1 MGCVLINHQDK
12 VEWSLASGTW
22 MQDDKVGYILKNKS
36 NLRIANHVNPLFVK
50 QLLNLPALGEKI
62 YPPEFLFD
70 PETGKPLNKKQINS
84 ESYWLPP
91 YGQSLHYEDSRQYV
105 DSHGLQLSNQLKEL
119 NSKPDVS
126 DDSLFKIK
134 MPPRGIFE
142 FLSIKIGT
150 DIPQL
155 VALNK
160 VNGSLSIWSQ
170 HNNEWLDLTARGP
183 RLERCPEQMEEHL
196 QLLGVVSI
204 SGIEH
209 LYIAT
214 KAGLA
219 HVIIDGLSLTY
230 QTEYVAQHSPCLGT
244 PVYWNKKILQP
255 MLINNKMQVVDVLTH
270 QTTAVLNNPAAEIY
284 FEKVV
289 YDNRRIIWIGKSGQ
303 LILKFE
309 GLDNQELSVVYEMW
323 IPGYKPDFRFGA
335 PYDDRKG
342 NFYQFCTSQHA
353 EKGPWCYIELDAEK
367 PSVEPSSFR
376 FTTGFSKFYLGD
388 KLDEKDIWKDKKV
401 GVEPIH
407 RFTIPLIEDEKHQLI
422 LGFSFDTDTNIGI
435 EQKLEDE
442 SKQDIM
448 LFIDTHDGLI
458 DFHRVQVEKP
468 LQSRFFIHQNVLYFY
483 NPSLNDILG
492 WELVT

>member
-1 MGCVLINHQDK
+1 MHQDQENSK
-12 VEWSLASGTW
+12 WELSSGIW
-22 MQDDKVGYILKNKS
+22 LFDNQFGWKLISRSGLNIS
-36 NLRIANHVNPLFVK
+36 NQLDPHFVK
-50 QLLNLPALGEKI
+50 QLLNLPSLDVKM
-62 YPPEFLFD
+62 YPPEFMYD
-70 PETGKPLNKKQINS
+70 PETGKILEKEQINLD
-84 ESYWLPP
+84 SYWLAP
-91 YGQSLHYEDSRQYV
+91 YGQSLHYEDGRQYV

-142 FLSIKIGT
+142 FLSIKMGT

-155 VALNK
+155 AAFNK
-160 VNGSLSIWSQ
+160 VNGSLAIWSR

-183 RLERCPEQMEEHL
+183 RLERCPEQMEEHF

-204 SGIEH
+204 GGIEH
-209 LYIAT
+209 LYIPT

-219 HVIIDGLSLTY
+219 RVIIDGLSLTY
-230 QTEYVAQHSPCLGT
+230 QTEYVTQHNPCLGT

-289 YDNRRIIWIGKSGQ
+289 YDNRRIIWVGKSGQ

-342 NFYQFCTSQHA
+342 NFYQFCTSQNA
-353 EKGPWCYIELDAEK
+353 GKGPWCYIELDAEK
-367 PSVEPSSFR
+367 PHVEPSLFR

-388 KLDEKDIWKDKKV
+388 KLDVKDIWKEKV
-401 GVEPIH
+401 GVEPTH

-468 LQSRFFIHQNVLYFY
+468 LQSRFFIHQNILYFY
-483 NPSLNDILG
+483 NPSLNEILG
-492 WELVT
+492 WELAA

>member
-1 MGCVLINHQDK
+1 LHQDQENSK
-12 VEWSLASGTW
+12 WELSSGIW
-22 MQDDKVGYILKNKS
+22 LFDNRFGWKLISRSGLSISNK
-36 NLRIANHVNPLFVK
+36 LDPHFVK
-50 QLLNLPALGEKI
+50 QLLNLPSLDVKM
-62 YPPEFLFD
+62 YPPEFMYD
-70 PETGKPLNKKQINS
+70 PETGKILEKEQINLD
-84 ESYWLPP
+84 SYWLAP
-91 YGQSLHYEDSRQYV
+91 YGQSLHYEDGRQYV

-126 DDSLFKIK
+126 DDSLFKMK

-142 FLSIKIGT
+142 FLSIKMGT

-155 VALNK
+155 VAFNK
-160 VNGSLSIWSQ
+160 VNGSLSIWSR

-183 RLERCPEQMEEHL
+183 RLERCPEQMEEHF

-204 SGIEH
+204 GGIEL
-209 LYIAT
+209 LYIPT

-219 HVIIDGLSLTY
+219 CVIIDGLSLTY
-230 QTEYVAQHSPCLGT
+230 QTEYVTQHNPCLGT

-270 QTTAVLNNPAAEIY
+270 QTTDVLNNPATEIY

-289 YDNRRIIWIGKSGQ
+289 YDNRRIIWVGKSGQ

-342 NFYQFCTSQHA
+342 NFYQFCTSQNA
-353 EKGPWCYIELDAEK
+353 GKGPWCYIELDAEK
-367 PSVEPSSFR
+367 PHVEPSLFR

-388 KLDEKDIWKDKKV
+388 KLDVKDIWKEKV
-401 GVEPIH
+401 GVEPTH

-468 LQSRFFIHQNVLYFY
+468 LQSRFFIHQNILYFY
-483 NPSLNDILG
+483 NPSLNEILG
-492 WELVT
+492 WELAA

>member
-1 MGCVLINHQDK
+1 MDN
-12 VEWSLASGTW
+12 
-22 MQDDKVGYILKNKS
+22 
-36 NLRIANHVNPLFVK
+36 
-50 QLLNLPALGEKI
+50 
-62 YPPEFLFD
+62 
-70 PETGKPLNKKQINS
+70 
-84 ESYWLPP
+84 
-91 YGQSLHYEDSRQYV
+91 
-105 DSHGLQLSNQLKEL
+105 HGLQLSSQLKEL
-119 NSKPDVS
+119 ERKPDVS
-126 DDSLFKIK
+126 NDALLKIK

-142 FLSIKIGT
+142 FVSIKTGT

-155 VALNK
+155 IALNK

-170 HNNEWLDLTARGP
+170 YNNEWLDLSNQGP
-183 RLERCPEQMEEHL
+183 RLERCPEPIEEYLH
-196 QLLGVVSI
+196 LLGVMSAD
-204 SGIEH
+204 GTPH
-209 LYIAT
+209 LYIPT

-219 HVIIDGLSLTY
+219 RVIIDGLSLRY
-230 QTEYVAQHSPCLGT
+230 QTQYVTEHNPCLGM

-255 MLINNKMQVVDVLTH
+255 MLINNQLQVVDVLTR
-270 QTTAVLNNPAAEIY
+270 QTSVVVNNPASEIY

-309 GLDNQELSVVYEMW
+309 GLDNQELRVVYEMW

-342 NFYQFCTSQHA
+342 NFYQFCTSQNA

-367 PSVEPSSFR
+367 PHVQPSLFR

-388 KLDEKDIWKDKKV
+388 KLDVKDIWKEKV
-401 GVEPIH
+401 GVEPTH
-407 RFTIPLIEDEKHQLI
+407 RFTVPLIEDEKHQLI

-435 EQKLEDE
+435 EQKLADE

-468 LQSRFFIHQNVLYFY
+468 LQSRFFIHQNILYFY
-483 NPSLNDILG
+483 NPSLTEILG
-492 WELVT
+492 WELAA